1 MLYEYLTSI
10 FLVETTPSHMQTIEP
25 IEDKIILEKDVH
37 AKKNI
42 NAYNSEAFSNESL
55 STCHS
60 DLSLETMS
68 SIISS
73 EKCSIEHS
81 YFENNLEDMTSSS
94 KKLSIEHTMDEETII

>member
-1 MLYEYLTSI
+1 MLYEYLSSI
-10 FLVETTPSHMQTIEP
+10 YLVETLPSQLQTIEP
-25 IEDKIILEKDVH
+25 KENKIILEQDMCSQ
-37 AKKNI
+37 KNI
-42 NAYNSEAFSNESL
+42 GAYNSEAFSNESL

-81 YFENNLEDMTSSS
+81 YFENTLEYIPSSA
-94 KKLSIEHTMDEETII
+94 KKLSVEHTMDEETII